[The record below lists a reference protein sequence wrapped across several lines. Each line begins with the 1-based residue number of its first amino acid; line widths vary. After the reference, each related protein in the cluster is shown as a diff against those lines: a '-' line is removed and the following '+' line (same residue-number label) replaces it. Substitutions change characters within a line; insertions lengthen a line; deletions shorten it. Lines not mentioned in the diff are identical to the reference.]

1 MEKSGVESL
10 SCYHVALEIVAIKPD
25 IGGRPNSEFCGKKD
39 IVGKGPGFRMWWLLS
54 LNLSSVAN

>member
-39 IVGKGPGFRMWWLLS
+39 IVGKGPGFRM
-54 LNLSSVAN
+54 